1 MNRTP
6 QPGDYGCT
14 PRPGPVGAMIRAG
27 EWLNGDA
34 FSQYQ
39 HAFVWTDD
47 GMIVE
52 AEPGGAVEVPFHYD
66 LEACAVSSLP
76 LTGLERTAIVRA
88 ARSYIGT
95 PYSVAD
101 YFALAARRLHIP
113 ARGLR
118 EYVASSHHM
127 ICSQLT
133 DRCFL
138 DAGVHLFQDSRW
150 PGYVTPAD
158 LAALALR

>member
-14 PRPGPVGAMIRAG
+14 PLSDDVGKLIRLG
-27 EWLNGDA
+27 QWLNGDG
-34 FSQYQ
+34 FRNYE
-39 HAFVWTDD
+39 HAFIWTDS

-66 LEACAVSSLP
+66 LAQCAVSSVP
-76 LTGLERTAIVRA
+76 LTGPEQTAIVRA
-88 ARSYIGT
+88 ARSYVGT
-95 PYSVAD
+95 PYSWLD
-101 YFALAARRLHIP
+101 YLALAAHRLHIP
-113 ARGLR
+113 APGLR

-127 ICSQLT
+127 ICSALV
-133 DRCFL
+133 DRAYA
-138 DAGVHLFQDSRW
+138 DGDVHLFGGIW
-150 PGYVTPAD
+150 EGYVTPAN